1 MMKAAS
7 FRCGLSSHGGCR
19 LLLLLRLGEWLLNY
33 GEEELM
39 MAEKYKGRGQA
50 WAEYS
55 ATDKRNPVVNCG
67 QDCFHRFNGCLPRGS
82 LLV

>member
-1 MMKAAS
+1 MEAVDCYSLAQAWRMT
-7 FRCGLSSHGGCR
+7 
-19 LLLLLRLGEWLLNY
+19 LNY

-39 MAEKYKGRGQA
+39 MAEKYKGRGHE

-67 QDCFHRFNGCLPRGS
+67 QDCFHRFNGCLLRGS